1 MAKER
6 KIEVEY
12 SLVNKTFNAGIKQI
26 NSEVTT
32 LNKEFKLQ
40 KEQMKNVADESEKFE
55 ASIGKLNKEYDLAE
69 QKTNQTR
76 VALENMHEIF
86 GENSEA
92 ARVWGDKLLD
102 AERNQEY
109 LKNQITETTISLT
122 KYVQEEQRKAD
133 AILEANKAVEESTE
147 VETEHERALRE
158 SIAASER
165 RKAVLGDLSDEHDTL
180 SSNTEKLTAQYEL
193 EKTKLGENA
202 SQIAKVRLEKQHLA
216 DQTLATAN
224 EISNLEKQ
232 LELTE
237 EEYGKNSKEA
247 NELETQLLETK
258 RANEEFTQS
267 LREKEK
273 YLGIGKEA
281 IQQYGEKLKSVGDS
295 MSKYVTLPLVAGAGL
310 AIKAASD
317 WESSFADV
325 RKTVDG
331 TDVELAAIEEGLRSM
346 SAIMPTSANELA
358 EIAANAGQLGIETP
372 AVLKFT
378 ETMAKLAETTDMT
391 ADSASTAFAQFAN
404 VMGTT
409 SDEYERIGSVIVELG
424 NNMAATEPEIMEMS
438 QRMAAQSKIIGLNEQ
453 QVMALAATLASV
465 DMNAEAGGSAMTR
478 VFQKL
483 DTSVKG
489 STEEL
494 GGFAKIAGQTAEEF
508 SETWSKDPQKAI
520 TAFMDGLGKIQEGG
534 GDTAGILKDLGITS
548 VNEIGALQSL
558 ALASD
563 LLGESFLMAGEA
575 YEDGLGENSALAQ
588 EAAVRFETFAS
599 KMEMLRY
606 KLNDVMID
614 VGRPLVDAVSAGLEA
629 LEPFLNMIADLAQ
642 RFADADPSMQQMI
655 LTIVG
660 IVAALGPLLSILG
673 TLMTTMTFIF
683 SWPGLIIVGLIALVA
698 AVIIYWDE
706 ITAKFQSSW
715 EEWVAIFTAIGEF
728 FGAIWSNIYNT
739 VAGWVGG
746 IATWVSEKWNA
757 ITNYTSDLAQNVTR
771 WFTNIYDNAKRI
783 WTNIG
788 NWIDEKITWAK
799 EKVKGAIEAIKGFLN
814 FEWKWPSIPI
824 PVFTFSGSVNPLD
837 WGDKSKRPNIGVNWK
852 YLAKGGIF
860 DQATLFPSG
869 HVVGE
874 AGPEAVIPLN
884 KNVLCAIGEGIV
896 RATEGMQRLMGNNQS
911 NVVVIGDIEL
921 VVGTRTMAKMLIN
934 DIEYEKE
941 VKVKKENLRKGR
953 K

>member
-1 MAKER
+1 MAKNR
-6 KIEVEY
+6 KVEVEY
-12 SLVNKTFNAGIKQI
+12 SLVNKTFNAGIKEI

-40 KEQMKNVADESEKFE
+40 KEQMKNVASETEKFE
-55 ASIGKLNKEYDLAE
+55 ASIEKLNQEYDLAE

-76 VALENMHEIF
+76 VALDNMKEIF

-102 AERNQEY
+102 AERNQAF
-109 LKNQITETTISLT
+109 LQNKIQETTQTLT
-122 KYVQEEQRKAD
+122 EYVQEEQKKAN
-133 AILEANKAVEESTE
+133 AILDANKAVEESVE
-147 VETEHERALRE
+147 VETDHERALRE
-158 SIAASER
+158 SIEASES
-165 RKAVLGDLSDEHDTL
+165 RKAILGDLSDEHDTL
-180 SSNTEKLTAQYEL
+180 TSSTEKLTAQYEL
-193 EKTKLGENA
+193 EKAKLGENA
-202 SQIAKVRLEKQHLA
+202 SEIAKARLEKRHLA
-216 DQTLATAN
+216 EQTQATAK
-224 EISNLEKQ
+224 EIENLEKQ
-232 LELTE
+232 LELTKV
-237 EEYGKNSKEA
+237 EYGENSKEV

-258 RANEEFTQS
+258 KANEEFTQS

-281 IQQYGEKLKSVGDS
+281 IQHYGEKLKSVGDS

-310 AIKAASD
+310 ATKAASD

-331 TDVELAAIEEGLRSM
+331 TDAELAAIEEGLRSM
-346 SAIMPTSANELA
+346 SAVMPTSANELA
-358 EIAANAGQLGIETP
+358 EIAANAGQLGIQTP
-372 AVLKFT
+372 AVLNFT

-391 ADSASTAFAQFAN
+391 ADTASTAFAQFAN

-424 NNMAATEPEIMEMS
+424 NNMATTESEIMEMA

-453 QVMALAATLASV
+453 QVMALSATLASV
-465 DMNAEAGGSAMTR
+465 GVNAEAGGSAMTR

-494 GGFAKIAGQTAEEF
+494 SGFAKIAGQTAEEF
-508 SETWSKDPQKAI
+508 SETWNNDPQQAI
-520 TAFMDGLGKIQEGG
+520 TNFMEGLGKLQEEG

-575 YEDGLGENSALAQ
+575 YENGLGENSALSK
-588 EAAVRFETFAS
+588 EAAVRFETFES
-599 KMEMLRY
+599 KLQILRN
-606 KLNDVMID
+606 KLNDIMID
-614 VGRPLVDAVSAGLEA
+614 IGGPLVEAITAGLEA
-629 LEPFLNMIADLAQ
+629 LEPFLSMVADLAK
-642 RFADADPSMQQMI
+642 RFAEADPSMQKLI
-655 LTIVG
+655 LTIIG
-660 IVAALGPLLSILG
+660 IVAALGPLLSIIG

-683 SWPGLIIVGLIALVA
+683 SWPGLIIAGLIALVA
-698 AVIIYWDE
+698 AVIVYWDE
-706 ITAKFQSSW
+706 ITIAFNDAV
-715 EEWVAIFTAIGEF
+715 EGWVALFTALGEF
-728 FGAIWSNIYNT
+728 FGNIWSNIYNT
-739 VAGWVGG
+739 VAGWVSGLVN
-746 IATWVSEKWNA
+746 WVSDKWNA
-757 ITNYTSDLAQNVTR
+757 ITNYTSDLAQNIGR
-771 WFTNIYDNAKRI
+771 WFGSAYDSVKTI
-783 WTNIG
+783 WTNIVD
-788 NWIDEKITWAK
+788 WISEKITWAK
-799 EKVKGAIEAIKGFLN
+799 DKVKEAIDAIKGFLN

-824 PVFTFSGSVNPLD
+824 PKFTFSGSLNPFD
-837 WGDKSKRPNIGVNWK
+837 WKDASKRPNIGVNWV

-874 AGPEAVIPLN
+874 AGPEAVLPLN
-884 KNVLCAIGEGIV
+884 KNVLGAIGEGIV
-896 RATEGMQRLMGNNQS
+896 KATEGMKSLIGNHQS
-911 NVVVIGDIEL
+911 SVVVIGDIEL

-934 DIEYEKE
+934 DIEYETE

>member
-1 MAKER
+1 MAKQR
-6 KIEVEY
+6 KVEVEY
-12 SLVNKTFNAGIKQI
+12 SLVNKTFNSGIKEI
-26 NSEVTT
+26 NAEVNT

-55 ASIGKLNKEYDLAE
+55 ASISKLNQEYDLAE

-76 VALENMHEIF
+76 VALENMREIF
-86 GENSEA
+86 GENSDA
-92 ARVWGDKLLD
+92 ARIWGDKLLD

-109 LKNQITETTISLT
+109 LKNQITQTTDSLT

-133 AILEANKAVEESTE
+133 AVLEANKAVEESTA
-147 VETEHERALRE
+147 VETEHERAMRE
-158 SIAASER
+158 SIEASER
-165 RKAVLGDLSDEHDTL
+165 RKAVLGDLADEHDSLT
-180 SSNTEKLTAQYEL
+180 SNTEKLTAQYEL

-202 SQIAKVRLEKQHLA
+202 SEIAKVRLEKQYLA
-216 DQTLATAN
+216 DQTQATAN

-237 EEYGKNSKEA
+237 EEYGKNSKEV

-267 LREKEK
+267 LKDKEK

-281 IQQYGEKLKSVGDS
+281 IQHYGDKLKSVGDS
-295 MSKYVTLPLVAGAGL
+295 MSKYVTLPLMAGAGL

-331 TDVELAAIEEGLRSM
+331 TDDELAAIEEGLRSM
-346 SAIMPTSANELA
+346 SAVMPTSANELA

-372 AVLKFT
+372 AVLNFT

-424 NNMAATEPEIMEMS
+424 NNMATTESEIMEMS

-465 DMNAEAGGSAMTR
+465 GVNAEAGGSAMTR

-494 GGFAKIAGQTAEEF
+494 DGFAKIAGQTAEEF

-520 TAFMDGLGKIQEGG
+520 TAFMDGLGQIQEGG

-575 YEDGLGENSALAQ
+575 YEDGLGENSALNK
-588 EAAVRFETFAS
+588 EAMVRFETFES
-599 KMEMLRY
+599 KMEILRN

-614 VGRPLVDAVSAGLEA
+614 FGGPLVDAVSAGIEA
-629 LEPFLNMIADLAQ
+629 LEPFLNMIADLAD
-642 RFADADPSMQQMI
+642 RFANADPAMQQMI

-683 SWPGLIIVGLIALVA
+683 SWPGIIIIGLIALVA
-698 AVIIYWDE
+698 AVIVYWDE
-706 ITAKFQSSW
+706 ITAKFQSAW

-728 FGAIWSNIYNT
+728 FGAIWSTIYST
-739 VAGWVGG
+739 VSGWVGN
-746 IATWVSEKWNA
+746 IVAWISEKWNA
-757 ITNYTSDLAQNVTR
+757 ITNYTSDLAQNIKR
-771 WFTNIYDNAKRI
+771 WFTNIYDSAKRI
-783 WTNIG
+783 WTNITD
-788 NWIDEKITWAK
+788 WIGSKIETAK

-824 PVFTFSGSVNPLD
+824 PRFTFSGSLNPFD
-837 WGDKSKRPNIGVNWK
+837 WKDSKNRPNIGVNWV

-874 AGPEAVIPLN
+874 AGPEAVLPLN
-884 KNVLCAIGEGIV
+884 REVLGNIGRGIV
-896 RATEGMQRLMGNNQS
+896 ESTEAMHQFFSGQQNT
-911 NVVVIGDIEL
+911 VVIGNIEL
-921 VVGTRTMAKMLIN
+921 VVGTKTMARMLVN
-934 DIEYEKE
+934 DIEYEQE
-941 VKVKKENLRKGR
+941 VKVRTDNRKRGR
-953 K
+953 KL